1 MALFPIIVIK
11 IILYMS
17 YIFINEDIRVFNFY
31 IVALGTKKVVL
42 LLAQKMNLE
51 YNMFHTSCH

>member
-1 MALFPIIVIK
+1 MALFPIILIK

-31 IVALGTKKVVL
+31 IVALGTKKGSFIISPKNEPRV
-42 LLAQKMNLE
+42 
-51 YNMFHTSCH
+51 